1 MLFDVKY
8 KKNQKRVILMLFQ
21 TTTASEIENAFP
33 FFSPYHCSNA
43 ASYYDSLSSLQY
55 PCHNEISIT

>member
-21 TTTASEIENAFP
+21 TTTASEILIMP
-33 FFSPYHCSNA
+33 FLSFLCITALMQLPTMTV
-43 ASYYDSLSSLQY
+43 SLVY
-55 PCHNEISIT
+55 SIPVTMKSA

>member
-21 TTTASEIENAFP
+21 TTTASEILRMP
-33 FFSPYHCSNA
+33 
-43 ASYYDSLSSLQY
+43 SLSFLRITALMQLPTMIVSLVY
-55 PCHNEISIT
+55 SIPVTMKSA